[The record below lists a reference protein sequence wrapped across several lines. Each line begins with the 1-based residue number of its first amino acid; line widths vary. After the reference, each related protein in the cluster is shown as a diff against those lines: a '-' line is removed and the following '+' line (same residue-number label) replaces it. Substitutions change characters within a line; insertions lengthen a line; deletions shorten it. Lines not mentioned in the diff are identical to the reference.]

1 MTAHTQDT
9 DPFHPRLYVPDIKGD
24 IGGGRGCPR
33 KSGKVGVP
41 GGCLEGG
48 ATGIPSGLFTVP
60 RKLIFSHKIRQT
72 SKKTF
77 FVSEPDFD

>member
-9 DPFHPRLYVPDIKGD
+9 DPFYPRLYVPHIKGG
-24 IGGGRGCPR
+24 ILAGGCPG

-72 SKKTF
+72 SKKTI
-77 FVSEPDFD
+77 FVLEPDFD